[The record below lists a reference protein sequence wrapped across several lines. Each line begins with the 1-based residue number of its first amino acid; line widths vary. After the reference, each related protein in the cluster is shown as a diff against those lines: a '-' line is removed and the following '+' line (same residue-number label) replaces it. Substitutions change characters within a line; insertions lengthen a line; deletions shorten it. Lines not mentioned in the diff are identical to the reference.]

1 MNSLT
6 PIENRKSKIEN
17 HYTDSPTL
25 HPNLIL
31 GSLQLIFWLFI
42 HHAAW
47 RNYINYVDPSLR
59 PNFTLAQLGQAQWR
73 NQSLRRLLIQGFL
86 IVPAILGLLVLID
99 SWLISTS
106 DSVKVMPTIPA
117 GIALALASILV
128 GSLAIGA
135 VVSVAAGIAFSAT
148 SGLIGLIGS
157 GLIQNLSNFGEF
169 TAEAVLLAIWVG
181 LLGYVAGN
189 IAEEASASSLL
200 KQIGSVLIGIM
211 ISTLLLSL
219 VLQITKLI
227 GSQTESGPA
236 YILSVGLIFT
246 LIVSAVFGVA
256 IRWRTNSW
264 RRGLAGGITALL
276 VVGLGGG
283 IMLSAAAGAAEKETT
298 FLALIGAAMGIA
310 IGFLFC
316 ALFAVPYLLAE
327 RIAGPWAGAVA
338 GILGSIGVYIAFTIY
353 LGGYTLSPILPLS
366 VGVMVLS
373 LSIGWWRPVLL
384 YPFLAIWNLLLW
396 RADQRRFE
404 HAQRRFEQV
413 QRCFEPTGSTQ
424 RPSFLRWHSAFWDEA
439 QRLPLAGL
447 DEHLVLVAGY
457 NPAEGRAALE
467 YLATSRQR
475 KMAQAAQ
482 VELDARALE
491 SCAEVSAI
499 GQMQRRLQVGEL
511 AGPSSALLRSFSR
524 ISQDVEAALQQESAY
539 NQRLAL
545 SAVEDRLDGQLREL
559 TRSSEPYAVR
569 FQPIAAQWRQT
580 VAEHVRALGE
590 TVEQRQ
596 EIDSPYIIGVPL
608 TEQQEIFVGRADI
621 SARIEQL
628 LLDRRQPPLLLY
640 GQRRMGKTSLL
651 NNLGRLLPSRIV
663 PLFVDLQ
670 GPASRA
676 SDHAGFLYNIARS
689 MVDSARQQRSLALPT
704 LSRDELADDPF
715 TCFDEWLDQLEQVLE
730 TAEQRTALLT
740 FDEFETLAA
749 PITEGRFSETAV
761 LGMFRNLIQHRP
773 RFKLMLT
780 GSHTLDEFQTWAS
793 YLINVQTLHIGY
805 LSEAEA
811 RQLIE
816 RPVQEFALRYRPE
829 ASQRIIALT
838 RGHPALL
845 QLLCAEVVAL
855 KNEQPPDQRRQA
867 DLADVEAAIPE
878 ALAHGS
884 FFFAD
889 IQRNQVDE
897 TGLSIL
903 RFLARQGEGQIVGRD
918 ILADQID
925 QAEQIDE
932 TLAQLIRR
940 ELIEPVDDGYRF
952 QVELIR
958 RWFAD

>member
-338 GILGSIGVYIAFTIY
+338 GPRIGI
-353 LGGYTLSPILPLS
+353 GGAS
-366 VGVMVLS
+366 
-373 LSIGWWRPVLL
+373 RK
-384 YPFLAIWNLLLW
+384 LLLITPN
-396 RADQRRFE
+396 DQ
-404 HAQRRFEQV
+404 
-413 QRCFEPTGSTQ
+413 
-424 RPSFLRWHSAFWDEA
+424 
-439 QRLPLAGL
+439 
-447 DEHLVLVAGY
+447 
-457 NPAEGRAALE
+457 
-467 YLATSRQR
+467 
-475 KMAQAAQ
+475 
-482 VELDARALE
+482 
-491 SCAEVSAI
+491 
-499 GQMQRRLQVGEL
+499 
-511 AGPSSALLRSFSR
+511 
-524 ISQDVEAALQQESAY
+524 
-539 NQRLAL
+539 
-545 SAVEDRLDGQLREL
+545 
-559 TRSSEPYAVR
+559 
-569 FQPIAAQWRQT
+569 
-580 VAEHVRALGE
+580 
-590 TVEQRQ
+590 
-596 EIDSPYIIGVPL
+596 
-608 TEQQEIFVGRADI
+608 
-621 SARIEQL
+621 
-628 LLDRRQPPLLLY
+628 
-640 GQRRMGKTSLL
+640 
-651 NNLGRLLPSRIV
+651 
-663 PLFVDLQ
+663 
-670 GPASRA
+670 
-676 SDHAGFLYNIARS
+676 
-689 MVDSARQQRSLALPT
+689 
-704 LSRDELADDPF
+704 
-715 TCFDEWLDQLEQVLE
+715 
-730 TAEQRTALLT
+730 
-740 FDEFETLAA
+740 
-749 PITEGRFSETAV
+749 
-761 LGMFRNLIQHRP
+761 
-773 RFKLMLT
+773 
-780 GSHTLDEFQTWAS
+780 
-793 YLINVQTLHIGY
+793 
-805 LSEAEA
+805 
-811 RQLIE
+811 
-816 RPVQEFALRYRPE
+816 
-829 ASQRIIALT
+829 
-838 RGHPALL
+838 
-845 QLLCAEVVAL
+845 
-855 KNEQPPDQRRQA
+855 
-867 DLADVEAAIPE
+867 
-878 ALAHGS
+878 
-884 FFFAD
+884 
-889 IQRNQVDE
+889 
-897 TGLSIL
+897 
-903 RFLARQGEGQIVGRD
+903 
-918 ILADQID
+918 
-925 QAEQIDE
+925 
-932 TLAQLIRR
+932 
-940 ELIEPVDDGYRF
+940 
-952 QVELIR
+952 
-958 RWFAD
+958 